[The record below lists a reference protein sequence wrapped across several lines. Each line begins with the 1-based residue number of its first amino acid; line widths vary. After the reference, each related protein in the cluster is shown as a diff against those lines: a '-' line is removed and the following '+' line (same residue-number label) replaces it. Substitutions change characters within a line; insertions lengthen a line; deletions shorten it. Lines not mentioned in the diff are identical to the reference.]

1 MKDNFKIT
9 ATIMGKEIEVGFEM
23 PEGLTNEGYCV
34 VFLTRYR
41 KCLDAFQKEMVK
53 AVD

>member
-23 PEGLTNEGYCV
+23 PEGLEQDYYCIH
-34 VFLTRYR
+34 FLTRYK
-41 KCLDAFQKEMVK
+41 KCLDAFQKAMVK